1 MKIRVADPK
10 SAAALTGGCTFE
22 TEVGWWTYSD
32 QPRPEI
38 GKTLNGERDAIYIPT
53 LQKNGEP
60 VSEADIV
67 RFKSRAKGL
76 GFTELTGAAGVWIL
90 STTGEA
96 QVEHI
101 WIAWVKKIS
110 EEVRA
115 IMPKLAEEIKF
126 ATNQD
131 CVAWENGGK
140 IQFTAESAE
149 GGEK

>member
-10 SAAALTGGCTFE
+10 TAAALTGGCTFE

-32 QPRPEI
+32 RPRLEI
-38 GKTLNGERDAIYIPT
+38 GKQFDGERDAMYIPT
-53 LQKNGEP
+53 LQKTGEP

-67 RFKSRAKGL
+67 RFKTRAKEL
-76 GFTELTGAAGVWIL
+76 GFTELTGAAGMWIL

-96 QVEHI
+96 QVEHV

-115 IMPKLAEEIKF
+115 IMPKLAEEIKN

-140 IQFTAESAE
+140 IEFTA
-149 GGEK
+149 